1 MIAPAEKRSAIG
13 VIGLGIMGGLYAR
26 HLVEA
31 DYTVFG
37 YDVDADRMAA
47 LSEVGGVPARS
58 PDAVIDQADVVLTAL
73 SSIDA
78 FKAILVDQA
87 GPAAHARRNQLF
99 IETGTIPI
107 DLKEAARDHLQARGA
122 EMIDTP
128 VTGTRLHA
136 ETKDLVVY
144 VSGEEA
150 ACERARPVIEAWARD
165 VRFVGPFGAGMKLKI
180 VTNLLVAV
188 HNVAAAEALALAK
201 AAGLDLRVVYDLI
214 NSGAATS
221 KAFGFRGLMMV
232 EDRFADATMRM
243 DVFSK
248 DLAIIGAFADS
259 IHAETPLFDS
269 SAQLYQ
275 RALDQG
281 IRTKDIAAV
290 FDLLSH
296 ADGAG
301 TTDTV
306 TPTKEFT

>member
-1 MIAPAEKRSAIG
+1 MTAQAEHRPSVG

-31 DYTVFG
+31 GYTVFG

-47 LSEVGGVPARS
+47 FSEAGGEPEGSPAS
-58 PDAVIDQADVVLTAL
+58 VIAQADIVLTSL

-78 FKAILVDQA
+78 FKAVLIDPSGPVGQA
-87 GPAAHARRNQLF
+87 REGQLF

-107 DLKEAARDHLQARGA
+107 EMKEAARDHLRTHGA

-144 VSGEEA
+144 LSGEEA

-165 VRFVGPFGAGMKLKI
+165 VRYVGPFGAGMKLKI

-201 AAGLDLRVVYDLI
+201 VAELDLRIVYDLI

-221 KAFGFRGLMMV
+221 KAFGFRGLMML
-232 EDRFADATMRM
+232 EDRTADATMRM

-248 DLAIIGAFADS
+248 DLAIIGAFAGS
-259 IHAETPLFDS
+259 VHAETPLFDS
-269 SAQLYQ
+269 SAELYQ

-296 ADGAG
+296 PDGAASAAM
-301 TTDTV
+301 
-306 TPTKEFT
+306 PTKELT